1 MTEKEFF
8 ETYKTRLTSYVDEQ
22 KKDLGTNTPDK
33 YENFIS
39 RSYYLSSL
47 ITEKSDVLISE
58 IFIDNKLDT
67 NDTRYFKGYSVNILQ
82 YFLLG
87 VSGIYSECRQDF
99 QEHSDTIKADRF
111 TT

>member
-8 ETYKTRLTSYVDEQ
+8 ETYRTQLTSYVEEQ
-22 KKDLGTNTPDK
+22 KNDLETNSPDK

-39 RSYYLSSL
+39 RSYYLSNQ
-47 ITEKSDVLISE
+47 ITEKSDLLISE
-58 IFIDNKLDT
+58 IFIDNKLDMD
-67 NDTRYFKGYSVNILQ
+67 DTRNFKGYIVNVLQ

-99 QEHSDTIKADRF
+99 QEHSDSIKAERF
-111 TT
+111 PT